1 MIYGEN
7 IKYSIAK
14 VIYTALTL
22 KLFSFQS
29 FFPFEFQFIKIL
41 VIVPDQI
48 PIEISIC
55 SRRFLRLKINRRY
68 IFLNITSSTVSRF
81 LCFFVSSPAKTA
93 PHPFPLTRTLHLPW
107 QFQRDA
113 SNLRWTSRNFDE
125 VSSIQARCSN
135 QFRSIVYL
143 TQFAARRAFATRLI
157 IPPRMI
163 NVERID
169 ASRTMKPSIFSLLSI
184 NIYKRLLYTC
194 IHIYIY
200 TYQASNSA
208 EYTRVPMVHCERS
221 NFVMGHANDLGYR
234 VE

>member
-1 MIYGEN
+1 MRHQLAAFRCAAFLLSFALNGFSWDSFLSLSSLVGYAPPSNETREIVSLIRGFDIWGEYK
-7 IKYSIAK
+7 IFHRKSYL
-14 VIYTALTL
+14 YTALTS

-29 FFPFEFQFIKIL
+29 FFPFEFQFITIL

-55 SRRFLRLKINRRY
+55 SPRRRRFLRLKINRRY
-68 IFLNITSSTVSRF
+68 TFLNITSSTVSRF

-157 IPPRMI
+157 IPR
-163 NVERID
+163 E
-169 ASRTMKPSIFSLLSI
+169 
-184 NIYKRLLYTC
+184 
-194 IHIYIY
+194 
-200 TYQASNSA
+200 
-208 EYTRVPMVHCERS
+208 
-221 NFVMGHANDLGYR
+221 
-234 VE
+234 